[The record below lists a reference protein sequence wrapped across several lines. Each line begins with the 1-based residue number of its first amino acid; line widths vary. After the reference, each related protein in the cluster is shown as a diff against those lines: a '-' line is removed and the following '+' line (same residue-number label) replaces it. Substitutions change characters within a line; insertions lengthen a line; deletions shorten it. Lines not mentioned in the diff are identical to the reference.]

1 MLDGPNA
8 EVLLGSVALALVAAM
23 WAYWWAQRRVGHLR
37 AAGVALGFELLVG
50 SLVFIQFTWVPLL
63 LVGGVLP
70 AVLASIGLGLVAVRW
85 YLGD

>member
-1 MLDGPNA
+1 M
-8 EVLLGSVALALVAAM
+8 
-23 WAYWWAQRRVGHLR
+23 GHLR
-37 AAGVALGFELLVG
+37 AAGVALGFVLLVG
-50 SLVFIQFTWVPLL
+50 SLVFNQFTWVPLL